1 MKVRIIRKPLERE
14 LDGISLDGM
23 LLGTVRE
30 VSPTMGAWLIAE
42 GYAQPEMRRDPRDEA
57 QEFAG
62 VKIPRAIA
70 SDARRRRSTD
80 R

>member
-1 MKVRIIRKPLERE
+1 MRIRIIKKPLERE
-14 LDGISLDGM
+14 VDGISLDRM
-23 LLGTVRE
+23 LIGTVRE
-30 VSPTMGAWLIAE
+30 VSPTTGAWLIAE
-42 GYAQPEMRRDPRDEA
+42 GYAQPEMRRDPRDEK

-70 SDARRRRSTD
+70 PDGRRRRSTD